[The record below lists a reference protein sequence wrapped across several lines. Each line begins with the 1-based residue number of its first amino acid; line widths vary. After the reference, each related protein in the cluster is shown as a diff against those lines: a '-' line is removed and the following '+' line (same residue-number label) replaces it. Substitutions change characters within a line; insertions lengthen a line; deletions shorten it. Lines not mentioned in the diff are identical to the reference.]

1 MPSEKLENLM
11 TRSVATARPDMSLAE
26 AAKLMWDA
34 DGGFLPVVD
43 PATDAL
49 CGVVTDRDAC
59 MAGMSRGRPLQEL
72 VVAEAMS
79 RAVHALHPEDTSS
92 QAGDLMARNQVR
104 RVPVVDAARHVLGVV
119 SLNDLALNA
128 RDRDDE
134 RAVTRTLSAI
144 GRHRDLPVAAGAA
157 AAASP
162 SVASATAD
170 APKGKRSRRGDSGTA
185 AGTRSAG

>member
-34 DGGFLPVVD
+34 DCGFLPVVD

-49 CGVVTDRDAC
+49 CGVVTGRDAC

-144 GRHRDLPVAAGAA
+144 GRHRDLPVAAAPERSGPSSPRQPVPDGRKARTKAQGGA
-157 AAASP
+157 
-162 SVASATAD
+162 
-170 APKGKRSRRGDSGTA
+170 KL
-185 AGTRSAG
+185 AGSEPAG